1 MQTLLRNAMQ
11 AIPAARHWR
20 LIPGLRLARLGRCI
34 EAVLVTH
41 AAVLAFAPDRA
52 SAEAAAVDL
61 ADFHGGCGDVP
72 VLPVALA
79 QGVQA
84 VAQRPL
90 LLPGAAPAIA
100 CTRLQLRGLLDWMAQ
115 RPPLPG
121 FDPASWEHAAY
132 RPVPA
137 LMAAAARLYA
147 DHDDAR
153 LLLANA
159 GRGDLGRTRAAVL
172 AALGRSRAANE
183 RAIVFVTGDPG
194 AGKTL
199 CGLDLAFAP
208 DAGAA
213 FLTGNPALLHVLR
226 AALVRDAAHRGLS
239 ARAARQRVEAVVQPL
254 HAFRDH
260 YVRDAMPPPDRLLVI
275 DEAQRCWTRAYATR
289 KTQNRAVTLTDSEPG
304 CLLDI
309 MARPEGWSAIVC
321 LLGGGQEIHA
331 GEGGLAAWGEA
342 LASRPAWRPAA
353 PPGARTA
360 ADPRQRLPDLPSLE
374 LDEALHLG
382 RPVRAHRA
390 PQLVAWVDAVLAND
404 PAAARIIAAA
414 KPPVRLTRSLDA
426 LRTAVRGR
434 PGQRYGLL
442 ASAGG
447 RRLRAEGL
455 GGLLLHQDEDA
466 VAQWFLNAWPDIRSA
481 DALEVAA
488 TEFGAQGLELDHA
501 GLCWDLDLARTP
513 DNDAWQPRAFR
524 ATAWTTQRS
533 IESLSNKRNAYRVL
547 LTRARQTTT
556 IWVPRGN
563 PRDPTRN
570 PAHYEAVAEFLRKC
584 GAAPLDETPTAQ
596 QDAPMPEP
604 TLL

>member
-1 MQTLLRNAMQ
+1 MQTLVHGAIQ

-20 LIPGLRLARLGRCI
+20 LITGLRLARLGRRI
-34 EAVLVTH
+34 EAVLVTG
-41 AAVLAFAPDRA
+41 AAVLVFAPDRA

-61 ADFHGGCGDVP
+61 ADFHAGCQAVP
-72 VLPVALA
+72 VLPIALL
-79 QGVQA
+79 QGVRVA
-84 VAQRPL
+84 AQRPL

-100 CTRLQLRGLLDWMAQ
+100 CTRLQLPALLGWVAQ
-115 RPPLPG
+115 RPSVPG
-121 FDPASWEHAAY
+121 FNPATWEQAVY
-132 RPVPA
+132 RPIPA
-137 LMAAAARLYA
+137 LMAAAAQLYA
-147 DHDDAR
+147 NHDDAR

-159 GRGDLGRTRAAVL
+159 GHANLGRTRAAVL
-172 AALGRSRAANE
+172 AALSRSRAAGQ
-183 RAIVFVTGDPG
+183 RAIVFVTGNPG

-208 DAGAA
+208 DADAA

-239 ARAARQRVEAVVQPL
+239 ARAARQRVEAVIQPL

-260 YVRDAMPPPDRLLVI
+260 YIHDLAPPPDRLLVI
-275 DEAQRCWTRAYATR
+275 DEAQRCWTKAYATR
-289 KTQNRAVTLTDSEPG
+289 KTQNRAVKLTDSEPG
-304 CLLDI
+304 HLLDI

-321 LLGGGQEIHA
+321 LLGGGQEIHT

-342 LASRPAWRPAA
+342 LASRPAWRSVA

-360 ADPRQRLPDLPSLE
+360 ADPRQRLPDLQNLA

-382 RPVRAHRA
+382 SPVRAFRA
-390 PQLVAWVDAVLAND
+390 PELGAWVDAVLAND
-404 PAAARIIAAA
+404 PAAARTIAAS
-414 KPPVRLTRSLDA
+414 KPLVRLTRSLEA

-442 ASAGG
+442 ASAGA

-455 GGLLLHQDEDA
+455 GGTLPHQDEDA

-513 DNDAWQPRAFR
+513 GNDAWQPRAFR
-524 ATAWTTQRS
+524 ATAWTMQRS
-533 IESLSNKRNAYRVL
+533 AEALSNKRNAYRVL

-556 IWVPRGN
+556 VWIPRGD
-563 PRDPTRN
+563 PRDATRN
-570 PAHYEAVAEFLRKC
+570 PAHYEAVAKFLREC
-584 GAAPLDETPTAQ
+584 GAAPLDEAATAQ